1 MDRWIERCCGLDVHK
16 QTVAACVRVPGA
28 QGRRTQ
34 EVRTF
39 GTTTP
44 DLLALQDWLAAHQV
58 THVAMESTGVFWKP
72 VYYVLEA
79 RFTVLL
85 LNAAHVKQVPGR
97 KTDVRDCQWIAELL
111 EHGLLRGSFVPP
123 PVIRDLRELTRYR
136 RTQIQERTRVANR
149 LHKVL
154 QDANVK
160 LSNVTHHVL
169 GVSGRAMLDALVAG
183 TTDPDVLAD
192 LARGQLRKKLP
203 ALRQALTGRFRAH
216 HAFLLG
222 QILAHLDYLEEAIAA
237 VSAHIEE
244 QLRPFAPQVERLM
257 TIPGVQRRTAET
269 ILAEIGTDMAVFPT
283 AGHLASWAGMCPG
296 NDESAGKRRSGKT
309 RKGSKWLRT
318 SLIEAAN
325 AAARTKATALGA
337 RYRRILPHRGH
348 RKAIVAVGR
357 HILEIS
363 HHLLRT
369 DRTYQELGPDYF
381 DRRHAERLQRR
392 CIRQLE
398 QLGLQVTITPA
409 SAAA

>member
-28 QGRRTQ
+28 KGRRTQ

>member
-1 MDRWIERCCGLDVHK
+1 MLDGERKLLAD
-16 QTVAACVRVPGA
+16 AAEVEVRVAPGVKLGGPTQRLPGA
-28 QGRRTQ
+28 
-34 EVRTF
+34 
-39 GTTTP
+39 
-44 DLLALQDWLAAHQV
+44 
-58 THVAMESTGVFWKP
+58 GV
-72 VYYVLEA
+72 V
-79 RFTVLL
+79 
-85 LNAAHVKQVPGR
+85 
-97 KTDVRDCQWIAELL
+97 
-111 EHGLLRGSFVPP
+111 
-123 PVIRDLRELTRYR
+123 
-136 RTQIQERTRVANR
+136 
-149 LHKVL
+149 
-154 QDANVK
+154 
-160 LSNVTHHVL
+160 
-169 GVSGRAMLDALVAG
+169 
-183 TTDPDVLAD
+183 
-192 LARGQLRKKLP
+192 
-203 ALRQALTGRFRAH
+203 
-216 HAFLLG
+216 
-222 QILAHLDYLEEAIAA
+222 AA

>member
-1 MDRWIERCCGLDVHK
+1 MDGWIERCCGLDVHK

-85 LNAAHVKQVPGR
+85 VNAAHIKQVPGR
-97 KTDVRDCQWIAELL
+97 KTDVRNCQWIAELL

>member
-85 LNAAHVKQVPGR
+85 VNAAHVKQVPGR

-123 PVIRDLRELTRYR
+123 PGIRDLRELTRYR

-296 NDESAGKRRSGKT
+296 NNESAGKRRSGKT

>member
-16 QTVAACVRVPGA
+16 ETVAACVRVPGA
-28 QGRRTQ
+28 KGRRTQ

-85 LNAAHVKQVPGR
+85 VNAAHIKQVPGR

>member
-28 QGRRTQ
+28 KGRRTQ

-85 LNAAHVKQVPGR
+85 VNAAHIKQVPGR

-203 ALRQALTGRFRAH
+203 ALRHALTGRFRAH

-237 VSAHIEE
+237 VSAHVEE

-409 SAAA
+409 PAAA